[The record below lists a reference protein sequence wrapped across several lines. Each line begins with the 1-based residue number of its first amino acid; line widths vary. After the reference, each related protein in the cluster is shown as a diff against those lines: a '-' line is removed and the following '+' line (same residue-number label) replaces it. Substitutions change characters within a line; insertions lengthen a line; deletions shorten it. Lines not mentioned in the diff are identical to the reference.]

1 MIRFGPSGNSPSFY
15 SAGFKKSLDAP
26 KWLNSVG
33 LNAYEF
39 SFGRG
44 FTMSIDTAK
53 TLGLEAKKYDI
64 EVSIHAPF
72 YINLANPNDEMK
84 EKSFNYII
92 KGLEFL
98 RAMNG
103 KHLVVHLSS
112 QGKLTRHE
120 AVELTSRRLDECL
133 AKIYNFKLTD
143 MAICPETMGKPA
155 QIGDY
160 KEIVEF
166 CKKDEI
172 LIPTFDFGHI
182 NALTAGGLKTKEDYK
197 NILDYA
203 IENLGFEKIK
213 NCHMHFSKIEFGSKG
228 EVRHLNYDD
237 NLYGP
242 DFEPLAEVL
251 VEYKL
256 MPTIICESRDLM
268 AEDALIL
275 QNIYQNV
282 KNARL

>member
-1 MIRFGPSGNSPSFY
+1 
-15 SAGFKKSLDAP
+15 
-26 KWLNSVG
+26 
-33 LNAYEF
+33 
-39 SFGRG
+39 
-44 FTMSIDTAK
+44 MSIDTAK

-133 AKIYNFKLTD
+133 AKIYNLKLTD
-143 MAICPETMGKPA
+143 MTICPETMGKPA